1 MCTHID
7 IYYKFILHTIN
18 SLRLCISRIGHAC
31 KIVCDSRHKY
41 MTMYTHVNV
50 ECHFIAL
57 LSLPARG
64 TCIFTPSTLHMYMYT
79 AVTITPDHYQT
90 AYTIQSYPYKT
101 HTSMYMH
108 KHGIC
113 CVSACLSYCVSLVSL
128 FYLYMS
134 STFPSFPP
142 LTSFSSTS
150 SNFDSFLSRD
160 SSRSAGRSTSTGEQ
174 VEEGD
179 GRVKQQQNTR
189 AHTHIQCT
197 VLEIAINATGTYH
210 SRQ

>member
-1 MCTHID
+1 MAHVLAQTWNMLCVCMP
-7 IYYKFILHTIN
+7 IL
-18 SLRLCISRIGHAC
+18 LCLIC
-31 KIVCDSRHKY
+31 LPVLFV
-41 MTMYTHVNV
+41 HVFNV
-50 ECHFIAL
+50 SF
-57 LSLPARG
+57 LS
-64 TCIFTPSTLHMYMYT
+64 
-79 AVTITPDHYQT
+79 
-90 AYTIQSYPYKT
+90 
-101 HTSMYMH
+101 
-108 KHGIC
+108 
-113 CVSACLSYCVSLVSL
+113 
-128 FYLYMS
+128 
-134 STFPSFPP
+134 P